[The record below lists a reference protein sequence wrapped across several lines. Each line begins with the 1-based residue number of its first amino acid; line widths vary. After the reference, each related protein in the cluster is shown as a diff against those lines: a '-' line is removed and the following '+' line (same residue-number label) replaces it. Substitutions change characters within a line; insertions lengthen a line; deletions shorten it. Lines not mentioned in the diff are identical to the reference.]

1 MDYILNVLLWL
12 VKWIFKL
19 LWRGAKM
26 FLGIKSDSP
35 QKSSKNGTSK
45 ITKKQEQ
52 MGGLFD
58 HRIPTNWT
66 ATFWY
71 HAEHI
76 RVTLH
81 NRKTRPAEFE
91 FLNELR
97 KMRGGRIN
105 VSEAKLMNIQQG

>member
-1 MDYILNVLLWL
+1 MDWILNALWWV
-12 VKWIFKL
+12 VKGIFKL
-19 LWRGAKM
+19 LWKGLKSLLGFGGGSSENKTKNESSATAQAK
-26 FLGIKSDSP
+26 P
-35 QKSSKNGTSK
+35 
-45 ITKKQEQ
+45 

-66 ATFWY
+66 ATYNY
-71 HAEHI
+71 HGEHI

-81 NRKTRPAEFE
+81 HHKTQPSELEFI
-91 FLNELR
+91 NEMR

>member
-1 MDYILNVLLWL
+1 MDWIVDALLWV
-12 VKWIFKL
+12 VKGIFKL
-19 LWRGAKM
+19 LWRG
-26 FLGIKSDSP
+26 IKSLLGFGSG
-35 QKSSKNGTSK
+35 SSKK
-45 ITKKQEQ
+45 KTKNESASPAPAKQ

-66 ATFWY
+66 ATY
-71 HAEHI
+71 DYRGEHI

-81 NRKTRPAEFE
+81 HHKTQPSELEFI
-91 FLNELR
+91 NEMR